1 MKGQGRRRPLTA
13 LVLLCLVVVTFAIA
27 ATVEINASADDVA
40 WWTDEQAELVAEVV
54 GESLNGVTTDLEAV
68 AAFVE
73 QTDPNAAEY
82 EEFVDR
88 IDGTASAVGV
98 GYMTELDAADFDAH
112 AAEQQRLLGDSY
124 FVFSIDE
131 RAEMVPV
138 ERANRSAFYPV
149 RFFALGTP
157 IRSAIADDPEIA
169 NIGPGLDA
177 GFDPV
182 WRADI
187 ARALDVDGPTFS
199 GFTVLELEFVT
210 LDRVFFAS
218 VPVAPTADRPRG
230 LVVAMMVEQL
240 ILPELDRTV
249 LDNVAWEAIPPGAE
263 AAHVTGP
270 NARFYPMEL
279 PGTTWSLAIA
289 PTEEALA
296 ELRGTAWWITA
307 AIVAALVFFVGL
319 VVALLVERRS
329 EHKRLDRLHRLA
341 EDKDRFLAS
350 VSHELRTPLTVVS
363 GLAYELHDQPE
374 SFTAEERDGL
384 MDMLVEQ
391 TDELTGIVE
400 DLLVAARSDIRRV
413 AVHCHEVD
421 LLCLVEQVME
431 STGVEASTRGDPGHA
446 LADPQRVRQILRNLL
461 TNAKRYGGSQVR
473 IDFAEGA
480 GWTEVSVAD
489 NGAGIPLEQRQSVF
503 EPYESAHSP
512 TTDVQSVGLGLYI
525 SRNLARA
532 MGGELE
538 YAYDGAW
545 SHFRLRLPS
554 ASTPGRR
561 SPARPCAGE
570 QTDTAAVAQSG

>member
-1 MKGQGRRRPLTA
+1 M
-13 LVLLCLVVVTFAIA
+13 TFTIA
-27 ATVEINASADDVA
+27 ATVEINSTGDDVER
-40 WWTDEQAELVAEVV
+40 WTEEQAELVAEVV

-73 QTDPNAAEY
+73 QTDPDGAQFEA
-82 EEFVDR
+82 FVDR
-88 IDGTASAVGV
+88 INGTASAVGV
-98 GYMTELDAADFDAH
+98 GYMTELDAADFETHIAS
-112 AAEQQRLLGDSY
+112 AQRLLGDDY
-124 FVFSIDE
+124 YVFAIDE
-131 RAEMVPV
+131 RAETVPV
-138 ERANRSAFYPV
+138 ERNDRSTFYPV
-149 RFFALGTP
+149 RFFALGNP

-289 PTEEALA
+289 PTEEALS

-307 AIVAALVFFVGL
+307 GIAAALVFFVAL
-319 VVALLVERRS
+319 AVSLLVERRS
-329 EHKRLDRLHRLA
+329 EHKRLDRLRRLA

-374 SFTAEERDGL
+374 NFTAEERDGL

-413 AVHCHEVD
+413 AVHCQEVD
-421 LLCLVEQVME
+421 LLCMVEQVME
-431 STGVEASTRGDPGHA
+431 STGVAASTRGDPGHA

-489 NGAGIPLEQRQSVF
+489 NGDGIPLEQRQSVF

-525 SRNLARA
+525 ARNLARA
-532 MGGELE
+532 MGGDLE

-554 ASTPGRR
+554 AST
-561 SPARPCAGE
+561 ARPRSSAPPCTSEEAGP
-570 QTDTAAVAQSG
+570 AVIAQSG